1 MHTHYEV
8 NPSPI
13 NNQNK
18 ITLWNFMKKSENFFS
33 VLFCYIDVCC
43 PSGIF
48 PQSLYP
54 YEEIKNN
61 ARLNIANI

>member
-33 VLFCYIDVCC
+33 VLFCYIDFAV
-43 PSGIF
+43 PVVFF
-48 PQSLYP
+48 PKVY
-54 YEEIKNN
+54 IRMKK
-61 ARLNIANI
+61 